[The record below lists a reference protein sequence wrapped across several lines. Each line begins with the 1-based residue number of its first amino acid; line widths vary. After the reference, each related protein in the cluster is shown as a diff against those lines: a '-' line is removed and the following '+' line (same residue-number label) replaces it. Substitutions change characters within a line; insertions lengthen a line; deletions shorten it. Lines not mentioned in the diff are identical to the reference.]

1 MSEHLLPLHC
11 GFMWFGFI
19 RNALANQS
27 LVTGV
32 VTDLLMVNG
41 LRLVWLLEDSFCVCC
56 CKVMH

>member
-1 MSEHLLPLHC
+1 
-11 GFMWFGFI
+11 MWFGFI

-56 CKVMH
+56 CKV